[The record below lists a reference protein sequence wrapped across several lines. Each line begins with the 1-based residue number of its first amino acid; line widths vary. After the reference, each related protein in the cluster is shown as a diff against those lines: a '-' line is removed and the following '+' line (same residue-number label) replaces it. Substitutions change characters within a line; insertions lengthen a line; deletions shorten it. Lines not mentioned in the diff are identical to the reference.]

1 MFRTSGSDQSGL
13 KYMLYDIDL
22 CCLFPTSTIP
32 SKTTRKTTSAQQ
44 GGGRNLCWPV
54 ANHTHR
60 RLKFLHLRSKLE
72 TNLNTE

>member
-1 MFRTSGSDQSGL
+1 MFRTSGSDQIVL
-13 KYMLYDIDL
+13 NYMLYDIDL
-22 CCLFPTSTIP
+22 CCPFPTSTIP
-32 SKTTRKTTSAQQ
+32 TRTTPKHNYAQQ
-44 GGGRNLCWPV
+44 GDGRNLCWPA